1 MTLMLEIKPEGSELS
16 ITKLQTYEV
25 FAVWRGA
32 TVERVSLGACSIAND
47 MELVVTRG

>member
-1 MTLMLEIKPEGSELS
+1 MTLMLEIDYERSELS
-16 ITKLQTYEV
+16 TKLQTNEV